1 MLNWQ
6 VIIVA
11 ILKHVAGKSADYGA
25 ALDYLKYE
33 HDEVLKKPLLDAN
46 GNWVL
51 RRDILLD
58 GINCEPELFD
68 VECEMLNAQYH
79 KNQNYDEI
87 KTHHYLISFDPADKD
102 ECGLTGERAQ
112 AIGMEYVETNFPGH
126 QALVCTHMDGHNGS
140 GNIHVHIVIN
150 SLRKLDVPQKNFMER
165 PIDCKAGYKHHL
177 TKDYLKHLQQSLM
190 NICMR
195 ENLNQVDLLSPSVN
209 RITQQEYYAKQR
221 GQINLDKLNAELV
234 AEGFTPMRTKFQTEK
249 DKLRDAITA
258 AAKRAKSFEEFS
270 RQLQAES
277 GISVKNH
284 RGRFSYLLPNREKY
298 ISARTLGTS
307 FDRNHLLMLFESN
320 ALAAEKEKQQW
331 SVADPIAVLYIK
343 SNLRLVVNLQDCVK
357 AQQNRAY
364 AQKVKISNLQQMA
377 NTIVYI
383 QQHGY
388 DSYDELKKARDELS
402 AKMSDARNTAKSTDA
417 DLKRLNEQIH
427 YLGQYLS
434 TKNTYKE
441 ILQANNKKI
450 YRSEHQDEIAKYE
463 EAAQFLKRSSPDGT
477 IPTMKD
483 LRAEKEKLLSIRT
496 ARYESYTYF
505 KDYYHELQT
514 ACQNVD
520 MILETEHTQQHSRTQ
535 PKRNHEPSL

>member
-1 MLNWQ
+1 M
-6 VIIVA
+6 A
-11 ILKHVAGKSADYGA
+11 ILKHIAGKSADYGA

-51 RRDILLD
+51 RRDILLE
-58 GINCEPELFD
+58 GINCEAELFD

-112 AIGMEYVETNFPGH
+112 AIGMEYVKTNFPGH

-150 SLRKLDVPQKNFMER
+150 SLRKLDVPQKAFMER

-209 RITQQEYYAKQR
+209 KITQQEYYAKQR

-249 DKLRDAITA
+249 DKLRAAITA

-270 RQLQAES
+270 RQLQTES
-277 GISVKNH
+277 GISVKDH
-284 RGRFSYLLPNREKY
+284 RGRFNYLLPNRKKH

-320 ALAAEKEKQQW
+320 ALAAEREKQQW

-357 AQQNRAY
+357 AQQSRAY
-364 AQKVKISNLQQMA
+364 EQKVKISNLQQLA
-377 NTIVYI
+377 NTIVYV

-402 AKMSDARNTAKSTDA
+402 AKMSDARNAAKSTDA

-434 TKNTYKE
+434 TKATYKVF
-441 ILQANNKKI
+441 LHADNKKI
-450 YRSEHQDEIAKYE
+450 YRSEHQGEIAKYE

-477 IPTMKD
+477 IPIMKD

-496 ARYESYTYF
+496 AQYESYTYF

-514 ACQNVD
+514 ACRNVD
-520 MILETEHTQQHSRTQ
+520 MILETKHTQQPSRTQ
-535 PKRNHEPSL
+535 PKRSHEPSL

>member
-1 MLNWQ
+1 M
-6 VIIVA
+6 A

-51 RRDILLD
+51 RRDILLE

-112 AIGMEYVETNFPGH
+112 AIGMEYVKTNFPGH

-150 SLRKLDVPQKNFMER
+150 SLRKLDVPQQ
-165 PIDCKAGYKHHL
+165 GYKHHL

-209 RITQQEYYAKQR
+209 KITQQEYYAKHR
-221 GQINLDKLNAELV
+221 GQINLDKLNTELV
-234 AEGFTPMRTKFQTEK
+234 AEGFTPMKTKFQTEK

-258 AAKRAKSFEEFS
+258 AAKKATSFEEFS
-270 RQLQAES
+270 RLLQTES
-277 GISVKNH
+277 NILVKDH
-284 RGRFSYLLPNREKY
+284 RGRFSYLLPDREKY

-307 FDRNHLLMLFESN
+307 FDREHLLTLFESN
-320 ALAAEKEKQQW
+320 AITAAKEKQQW

-357 AQQNRAY
+357 AQQSRAY

-377 NTIVYI
+377 NTIVYV

-388 DSYDELKKARDELS
+388 DSYEDLKKARDELS
-402 AKMSDARNTAKSTDA
+402 TKMSDARNAAKSTDA
-417 DLKRLNEQIH
+417 DLKLLNENIH

-434 TKNTYKE
+434 TKATYKE
-441 ILQANNKKI
+441 FLQAGNKKM
-450 YRSEHQDEIAKYE
+450 YRSAHQDEIARYE
-463 EAAQFLKRSSPDGT
+463 EAVQFLKRNSPDGT

-483 LRAEKEKLLSIRT
+483 LRAEKEKLLSTRT
-496 ARYESYTYF
+496 AQYESYTYL

-514 ACQNVD
+514 ACRNVD
-520 MILETEHTQQHSRTQ
+520 MIFETEHTQQHSRTQ
-535 PKRNHEPSL
+535 PKRSHEQSI